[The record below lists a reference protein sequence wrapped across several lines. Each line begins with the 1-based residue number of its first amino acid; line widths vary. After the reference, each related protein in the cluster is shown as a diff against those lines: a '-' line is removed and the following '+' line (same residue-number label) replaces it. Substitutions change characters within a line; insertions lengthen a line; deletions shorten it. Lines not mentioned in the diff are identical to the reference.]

1 MSRRVWILAAVAFVV
16 GAAFAKPPS
25 EKDMR
30 FVKEL
35 IRRDAWLKKDVK
47 KVETAIRDIKEI
59 TAMEA
64 TGEYVLNDTEKKMAR
79 QGRKDLHIYTERIRN
94 DTLEILALYD
104 IALNKPRYQEP
115 LRRVFGKALDEV
127 VKVEWFSEE
136 IDAVIAEIADGY
148 GVEIETRGEIELKK
162 TMSLEGEMSL
172 LSILLYIENTYD
184 AKLVFEKG
192 KLYLEPLY
200 KDDPAP
206 GTKKHGDDG

>member
-1 MSRRVWILAAVAFVV
+1 
-16 GAAFAKPPS
+16 
-25 EKDMR
+25 MR

>member
-1 MSRRVWILAAVAFVV
+1 MSRRVLILAAVAFVV
-16 GAAFAKPPS
+16 GAAMAKPAS
-25 EKDMR
+25 EKDLR

-35 IRRDAWLKKDVK
+35 TRRDAWLKKDVK

-59 TAMEA
+59 MAMEA
-64 TGEYVLNDTEKKMAR
+64 TGKFVLNETEKKMAS

-104 IALNKPRYQEP
+104 VALNKPRYQEP
-115 LRRVFGKALDEV
+115 LRRVFGKSLDEV
-127 VKVEWFSEE
+127 VKVEWFGEE

-184 AKLVFEKG
+184 AKLVYEKG

-200 KDDPAP
+200 KDDPEP